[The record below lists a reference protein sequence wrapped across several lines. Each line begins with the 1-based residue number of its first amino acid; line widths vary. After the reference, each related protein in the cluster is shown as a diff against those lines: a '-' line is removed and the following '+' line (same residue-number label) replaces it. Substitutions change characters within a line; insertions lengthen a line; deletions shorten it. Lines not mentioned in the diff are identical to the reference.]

1 MPAKPRDLLTAAEAW
16 EVVAADPF
24 DRHGAVQIAPG
35 QLEIAAGDPGSGLV
49 YRGPLPRTDY
59 RISLEAQRT
68 EGEDFF
74 CGLTF
79 PIGTEHASLII
90 GGWGGGV
97 TGISNIDG
105 MPAIENETTSYTPFE
120 NGRWYA
126 IELRVTQPR
135 LIALVDGSEILNVD
149 AEGRKF
155 NVWPEMESMRP
166 LGIATWK
173 SSATIRRVRLVVG

>member
-1 MPAKPRDLLTAAEAW
+1 MPAQARNLLTAAEAW
-16 EVVAADPF
+16 KVVAADPF
-24 DRHGAVQIAPG
+24 NRHGEVQLTPG
-35 QLEIAAGDPGSGLV
+35 QFKIAAGDPGSGLV

-79 PIGTEHASLII
+79 PIGDAHATLII

-105 MPAIENETTSYTPFE
+105 MTAVENETTSYTPFE
-120 NGRWYA
+120 NERWYK
-126 IELRVTQPR
+126 IELRVTRPR
-135 LIALVDGSEILNVD
+135 LIALVDDEEILSVD

-155 NVWPEMESMRP
+155 NVWPELEPMRP

-173 SSATIRRVRLVVG
+173 SSATIREMQLVAH